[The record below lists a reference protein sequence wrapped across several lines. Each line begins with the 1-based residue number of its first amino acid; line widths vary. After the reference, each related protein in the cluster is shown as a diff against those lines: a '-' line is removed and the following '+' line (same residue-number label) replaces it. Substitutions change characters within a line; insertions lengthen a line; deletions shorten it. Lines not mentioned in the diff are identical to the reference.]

1 MKISDIYGRVER
13 YLRSDD
19 TRPRIVN
26 FQDLESLIAFRDH
39 FNVGTAV
46 FKAPSDYSKNDE
58 DLLTE
63 DLYAEIQS
71 FMGNLFLI
79 GFTSQLRLKGRDT
92 LHQFVTQI
100 AHMTL

>member
-1 MKISDIYGRVER
+1 MKIIDIYGRIER

-26 FQDLESLIAFRDH
+26 FQDRISLITFRDH

-46 FKAPSDYSKNDE
+46 FKTPSDYSKADE

-63 DLYAEIQS
+63 NLYA
-71 FMGNLFLI
+71 
-79 GFTSQLRLKGRDT
+79 
-92 LHQFVTQI
+92 
-100 AHMTL
+100 